1 MKQER
6 FQHYVDTMFLQIRN
20 DERENLAKSER
31 EFFQEISE
39 FPLGNHGRL
48 IADMVSE
55 LEKQV
60 VRITGKLDGMR
71 DVISEESSMEAK
83 KQYFSDKSR
92 RCLAGCGRFTRL
104 PVPS

>member
-1 MKQER
+1 MWIPCSFKSA
-6 FQHYVDTMFLQIRN
+6 TM
-20 DERENLAKSER
+20 REKTWQRARGSFSGDLR
-31 EFFQEISE
+31 I
-39 FPLGNHGRL
+39 PLGNHGRL

-71 DVISEESSMEAK
+71 NVISEESSMEAK